1 MARYQLIFNGDAEEA
16 LALLRAAKRLK
27 LEPGV
32 IWDWETPGPSVIEGG
47 WGPICGATAMQTR
60 FAEGLLA
67 GLSQTEAAHRAGYS
81 GARDSS
87 QLRSSASATA
97 QSKPVLALLALAE
110 SRGFGIPNSP
120 GDRDELIR
128 ILWSHARSKDKSNSI
143 RASVE
148 LDRIAREDMAAND
161 APGDPTET
169 LKEIAETFPLMAA
182 SLAKKSGM
190 HFEFTAVQQAE
201 LDRQAAEAARIWILA
216 HCGEARR
223 ILDEPEMNGAH
234 VRATEG
240 TDAHA

>member
-1 MARYQLIFNGDAEEA
+1 MDTE
-16 LALLRAAKRLK
+16 
-27 LEPGV
+27 
-32 IWDWETPGPSVIEGG
+32 DEGQFHDLTELG
-47 WGPICGATAMQTR
+47 ELCGATAMQTR

-110 SRGFGIPNSP
+110 SRGLAIPNSP

-148 LDRIAREDMAAND
+148 LDRIAREEMTNNLPG
-161 APGDPTET
+161 APLDT
-169 LKEIAETFPLMAA
+169 LREIAEVSPTFAA
-182 SLAKKSGM
+182 AVAAQYGLPC
-190 HFEFTAVQQAE
+190 ELTAEQCAQVD
-201 LDRQAAEAARIWILA
+201 LFIRNWIREHRA
-216 HCGEARR
+216 EARR
-223 ILDEPEMNGAH
+223 ILDEPEMNGSA
-234 VRATEG
+234 VSMPSLGEA
-240 TDAHA
+240 DAAR